1 MKKAVILAFIGVL
14 LLATAVFAYETVSI
28 NLIQEV
34 PPGQDSSDYT
44 GQYVHTGGVVVGGTG
59 LYYAGTGV
67 SFYLET
73 STGGPWSGIMAYDSS
88 ATGYPA
94 LIPGDSITFD
104 ALVQEYNYTAG
115 RFCTMTELRIVRNSF
130 TFVTMG
136 NPEPTPVII
145 PSAAYI
151 DSTGGSDSLLG
162 GEQFEGVYCRIN
174 DITVDTTI
182 IFSSTSTWICSD
194 SSGHQMMVRE
204 ASDSINGFLPPIGTH
219 FAYVQGVIYHRF
231 GCYNLQPRYMRDMA
245 LPTGAPIISNVYNS
259 PTNPI
264 YVSASDA
271 DSARI
276 SANVVDDSL
285 VQTVWLKYRFNLGN
299 WQSQVMTVGTN
310 NYYSFTFPP
319 LPAGYTV
326 DYYIKAI
333 DNRGDS
339 SKYPDQAPISFK
351 RYKVQTPHVM
361 TIAQARADADGD
373 FLPDLIDTAVTLYG
387 VATSTNFTTTTTTD
401 FFMQDGQAGIGCFLG
416 SATVN
421 VNIGDSIKAIGTIAH
436 YYGRAQVVCS
446 KVSRISILG
455 TNKAFDTLAISCE
468 QLGDSIGESYEGRL
482 VMVRHANLL
491 DTPNSWPVLGSSAT
505 MTIVDI
511 PGDSAT
517 LRVDRSTNI
526 PGQIRPLLLQKI
538 VGVVGQYD
546 LSSPYRSGYQLQPRR
561 YLDFVNDPAA
571 IDDIS
576 VLPTR
581 TTLYQNYP
589 NPFNPTTMISFYLN
603 RPGDATLA
611 VFDLLG
617 RKVFETTKTDLPVGV
632 SSINWHGADSQ
643 GQAVSSGIYF
653 YQLKTGDFSE
663 TKRMMLLK

>member
-1 MKKAVILAFIGVL
+1 MKKATFLILIGVL
-14 LLATAVFAYETVSI
+14 YLATVAFAYETVSI

-34 PPGQDSSDYT
+34 PPGQDSSEYT

-67 SFYLET
+67 SFYIET
-73 STGGPWSGIMAYDSS
+73 SSGGPWSGIMAYDSS

-115 RFCTMTELRIVRNSF
+115 RFCTMTELRIIRNSF
-130 TFVTMG
+130 SFVAFG
-136 NPEPTPVII
+136 FPEPTPVVI

-151 DSTGGSDSLLG
+151 DSTGGSDSV

-182 IFSSTSTWICSD
+182 VYGSTSTWICSD

-264 YVSASDA
+264 YVSSSDA

-299 WQSQVMTVGTN
+299 WQSQVMTPGTN

-361 TIAQARADADGD
+361 TIAQARIDADGD
-373 FLPDLIDTAVTLYG
+373 FLPDLIDTAVTVFG

-401 FFMQDGQAGIGCFLG
+401 FFMQDATAGIGCFLS

-421 VNIGDSIKAIGTIAH
+421 VNIGDSIKAIGTVAN
-436 YYGRAQVVCS
+436 YNGRAQVVCS
-446 KVSRISILG
+446 RVSRISILG
-455 TNKAFDTLAISCE
+455 TNKSFDTLGVTCA
-468 QLGDSIGESYEGRL
+468 QLGDSLGEAYEGRL
-482 VMVRHANLL
+482 AYVREVTLA
-491 DTPNSWPVLGSSAT
+491 DTPNSWPALGTSAT
-505 MTIVDI
+505 MTIIDH
-511 PGDSAT
+511 PGDSAS
-517 LRVDRSTNI
+517 LRIDRSTNI
-526 PGQIRPLLLQKI
+526 PGQIRPVLPQKI
-538 VGVVGQYD
+538 VGVIGQYD
-546 LSSPYRSGYQLQPRR
+546 ISSPYRGGYQLQPRR
-561 YLDFVNDPAA
+561 YLDFSNDVS
-571 IDDIS
+571 IDDQLQA
-576 VLPTR
+576 LPTR

-589 NPFNPTTMISFYLN
+589 NPFNPTTMISFYLS
-603 RPGDATLA
+603 RPGDATLS

-617 RKVFETTKTDLPVGV
+617 RKVFEVTKTNLPAGAA
-632 SSINWHGADSQ
+632 SINWSGADSQ